1 MSIIADTLERLQ
13 TQAEGTSPETMDS
26 PSSRP
31 SFNKGEGSGRHRKD
45 SPFGF
50 LMVMVGMTIT
60 LGGLAFAAFWMGGHL
75 DFGLATDT
83 QALMNNSRSVSTL
96 PFPSDVQITT
106 HQPSEAVMAT
116 EPEIIQPP
124 LVPTPLANKEN
135 ISQPSIETTDSSP
148 TQHASTQ
155 DTSSTRRPSLSL
167 VTTVSTEPPVISK
180 SPDRH
185 ANYASE
191 PGTDNERGKIT
202 PGESSSEEPPA
213 LKKSL
218 PERIPEVGHQHIV
231 SIDVEKAEEPQ
242 TTKPVAATLEE
253 EIVHTEELV
262 KADQPMTDS
271 THHPASLSMLK
282 GRSGAVDH
290 LVPTAAPLQSSQA
303 DRLHQAQQLIQTGNY
318 EEAVVLLAPLFR
330 DPPVKWQPW
339 FWMGTALLGKGDMEQ
354 ADQFLL
360 SGLARND
367 KIPQLWIQRALVAQ
381 QRGDYQLAIHEL
393 RQAESLEADLPHIHL
408 NMGYAYEQLGNDRLA
423 NQYYGKF
430 MKLAE
435 GNPAF
440 FSTRKKLFARLTQQI
455 HVAKP
460 LPPLPSSLPEP

>member
-1 MSIIADTLERLQ
+1 
-13 TQAEGTSPETMDS
+13 
-26 PSSRP
+26 
-31 SFNKGEGSGRHRKD
+31 
-45 SPFGF
+45 
-50 LMVMVGMTIT
+50 MVMVGMTIT
-60 LGGLAFAAFWMGGHL
+60 LGSLAFAAFWMGGHL

-83 QALMNNSRSVSTL
+83 PALMTNSRSASTP
-96 PFPSDVQITT
+96 PFPSDTQITT
-106 HQPSEAVMAT
+106 HQPSEVVLAT
-116 EPEIIQPP
+116 EPEIVRPP
-124 LVPTPLANKEN
+124 LVPKPLANKEN
-135 ISQPSIETTDSSP
+135 IFQPSIGTTDSSP
-148 TQHASTQ
+148 AQPASTQ
-155 DTSSTRRPSLSL
+155 DTSSTQRPSVSL
-167 VTTVSTEPPVISK
+167 ATTASTDQAVISK
-180 SPDRH
+180 SPDQPTH
-185 ANYASE
+185 SASE
-191 PGTDNERGKIT
+191 PGTDKDRGKIV
-202 PGESSSEEPPA
+202 PGESSSEEPPTFS
-213 LKKSL
+213 KSRNEL
-218 PERIPEVGHQHIV
+218 IPEVEPQHIV

-242 TTKPVAATLEE
+242 PTKPVAVTLEE
-253 EIVHTEELV
+253 EVVHTEELV
-262 KADQPMTDS
+262 KADQPMADS
-271 THHPASLSMLK
+271 TLHPASLSRLK
-282 GRSGAVDH
+282 GRAAAVGPP
-290 LVPTAAPLQSSQA
+290 VPTAVPLQSSQT

-318 EEAVVLLAPLFR
+318 EEAVVLLTPLFR

-354 ADQFLL
+354 ADQYLL

-440 FSTRKKLFARLTQQI
+440 FSTRKKLFARLTQQL

-460 LPPLPSSLPEP
+460 LTPLPSSIPEP

>member
-1 MSIIADTLERLQ
+1 MSIIADTLKRLQ
-13 TQAEGTSPETMDS
+13 TQAEGTSAQTMDA

-31 SFNKGEGSGRHRKD
+31 SFNKGEGSGRHRRD

-83 QALMNNSRSVSTL
+83 QALMTNSRSVSTL

-106 HQPSEAVMAT
+106 HQPSEVVLAT
-116 EPEIIQPP
+116 EPEIVRPP
-124 LVPTPLANKEN
+124 LVPRPLANKEN
-135 ISQPSIETTDSSP
+135 ISQPSIGTTDSSP
-148 TQHASTQ
+148 AQPASTQ
-155 DTSSTRRPSLSL
+155 GTSSTRRPSSL
-167 VTTVSTEPPVISK
+167 ATTASTDQAVISK
-180 SPDRH
+180 SPDQPTH
-185 ANYASE
+185 SASE
-191 PGTDNERGKIT
+191 PGTDKDLGKII
-202 PGESSSEEPPA
+202 PGESSSEKPPA
-213 LKKSL
+213 FSKSRNEL
-218 PERIPEVGHQHIV
+218 IPEVEPQHIV
-231 SIDVEKAEEPQ
+231 SIDFQKAEEPQ
-242 TTKPVAATLEE
+242 PTNPVAVTLEE
-253 EIVHTEELV
+253 EVVHTEELV

-271 THHPASLSMLK
+271 TLHPASLSMLK
-282 GRSGAVDH
+282 GRSAAVGPP
-290 LVPTAAPLQSSQA
+290 VPTAVPLQSSQT

-318 EEAVVLLAPLFR
+318 EEAVVLLTPLFR

-354 ADQFLL
+354 ADQYLL

-440 FSTRKKLFARLTQQI
+440 FSTRKKLFARLTQQL

-460 LPPLPSSLPEP
+460 LTPLPSSIPEP